1 MKRSRYIRDLLFILF
16 AIYYAQGTFYTQGS
30 IVAQG
35 SLAIILIISAF
46 YFIKTLFE
54 TNNKSNFYKAWTV
67 FILINATGFVFS
79 ANIGHP
85 NHISMFKGILT
96 TSLSLYPFYYFAQN
110 GLLKSKHLLRFFVV
124 MTPIT
129 IYRYSFYANMI
140 FAERLSSNT
149 DIVNNI
155 GYSFVALIPFV
166 FIFKKKRIY
175 AIVSIMILMFFI
187 IQSGKR
193 GALIA
198 GMIGLIGFIYFQLR
212 TVEKKNRY
220 RSYLIVF
227 IGVLALSYFVYDVF
241 QNNEFIIARMQ
252 RIGDE
257 GGSSGR
263 DIIFS
268 NIFNAW
274 LNSDNMF
281 NLLFGFGFAASLNL
295 SGRGNYAHNDWL
307 EILSNFGIIGIFIY
321 SFLFYTVIKYISNK
335 EWDTDKRIL
344 LLTIVLIWI
353 MNTLVVNSYM
363 SMNGYI
369 QSMFLAYLIGSNSKS
384 IE

>member
-16 AIYYAQGTFYTQGS
+16 AIYFAQGTFYTQGS

-79 ANIGHP
+79 ANIRHP

-110 GLLKSKHLLRFFVV
+110 GLLKSKHLLRFFIV
-124 MTPIT
+124 MLPIV
-129 IYRYSFYANMI
+129 IFQYFFYANMRL
-140 FAERLSSNT
+140 AEHLSNDP

-155 GYSFVALIPFV
+155 GYSFVALVPFV
-166 FIFKKKRIY
+166 FIFKKKRFY
-175 AIVSIMILMFFI
+175 AIVSIMILLFFI

-193 GALIA
+193 GAFIA
-198 GMIGLIGFIYFQLR
+198 GMIGLMGFIYFQLR
-212 TVEKKNRY
+212 TVEKKYRY

-227 IGVLALSYFVYDVF
+227 ISVLALSYFVYDTF
-241 QNNEFIIARMQ
+241 QNNEFLIARMQ
-252 RIGDE
+252 KIGDE

-263 DIIFS
+263 NIIFS

-295 SGRGNYAHNDWL
+295 SGLGSYAHNDWL
-307 EILSNFGIIGIFIY
+307 EILSNFGIIGVFIY
-321 SFLFYTVIKYISNK
+321 GFLFYTVIKYINNK
-335 EWDTDKRIL
+335 EWDNDKRIL

-353 MNTLVVNSYM
+353 MNTFVVNSYT